1 MATLWGAHTDVYLP
15 DIIGKGYGTFWR
27 DKARYRILKGGRG
40 SKKSTTTAMNIIYRM
55 MKYPQA
61 NTLVVRRYANTHA
74 NSTFAQLVW
83 AIKRLKVEHLWHYN
97 ANNLSMYLKS
107 TGQCILF
114 RGFDDPESITSITVS
129 TGVLCWVWI
138 EEAFQ
143 ITNEENFNKLDL
155 SIRGE
160 MPPGL
165 FKQIT
170 LTFNPWSDK
179 IWIKK
184 RFCDKKSPLWN
195 VYTTNYL
202 VNEFLDEQDRYLF
215 EEMKKNNPRRYRIEG
230 LGDWG
235 IAQGLVYENWQ
246 EEEFDV
252 QELLK
257 EGKYGYDEW
266 GNMIFTP
273 HFWGKYGLDFG
284 YTNSPTAFIAL
295 LVNDSSKDIYVYDEM
310 YQTRMDNDMIAN
322 TLKYKGYGK
331 ERICADSEDPR
342 TINELKKKGITRIY
356 PAKKGKGSIN
366 AGIQKLQEYKI
377 HVHPKC
383 VNAIVEFSNYVWDT
397 DKMGQETNTPIKEYD
412 HLMDALR
419 YATEDLKATN
429 MSFAEHP

>member
-1 MATLWGAHTDVYLP
+1 MVYGNQIQVNLKEVV
-15 DIIGKGYGTFWR
+15 GKGYGTFWR
-27 DKARYRILKGGRG
+27 DKNRYRVLKGGRG
-40 SKKSTTTAMNIIYRM
+40 SKKSCTTALNIIYRM

-97 ANNLSMYLKS
+97 ANNLSMYIKS

-143 ITNEENFNKLDL
+143 ISNEENFNKLDM

-184 RFCDKKSPLWN
+184 RFFDRKNPFVST
-195 VYTTNYL
+195 YTTNYL
-202 VNEFLDEQDRYLF
+202 CNEWLDEQDRALF
-215 EEMKKNNPRRYRIEG
+215 EELRVTNPRRYRIEG

-235 IAQGLVYENWQ
+235 IAQGLVYENWVEQ
-246 EEEFDV
+246 EFDI
-252 QELLK
+252 QEDVYQKGIYEYSEYGQLK
-257 EGKYGYDEW
+257 
-266 GNMIFTP
+266 FTP
-273 HFWGKYGLDFG
+273 IYFGKFGLDFG
-284 YTNSPTAFIAL
+284 YTNDPTAFIACAVSL
-295 LVNDSSKDIYVYDEM
+295 SEKKIYIYDEL
-310 YQTRMDNDMIAN
+310 YKLRLSNEGIAN
-322 TLKYKGYGK
+322 ELTYRGYRK
-331 ERICADSEDPR
+331 ERIVADSEDPR
-342 TINELKKKGITRIY
+342 TINELQKLGLSRIVG
-356 PAKKGKGSIN
+356 AKKGRGSVL
-366 AGIQKLQEYKI
+366 AGIQKLQDFQI
-377 HVHPKC
+377 IVHPRC

-397 DKMGQETNTPIKEYD
+397 NKEGEQVNKPIDEYN

-419 YATEDLKATN
+419 YATEDITTQAFG
-429 MSFAEHP
+429 FAG

>member
-1 MATLWGAHTDVYLP
+1 MIGLANQIRVNLP
-15 DIIGKGYGTFWR
+15 DVIGKGYGTFWR
-27 DKARYRILKGGRG
+27 DTARYRILKGGRG

-202 VNEFLDEQDRYLF
+202 CNEFLDDQDRYLF
-215 EEMKKNNPRRYRIEG
+215 DEMKKNNPRRYRIEG

-235 IAQGLVYENWQ
+235 IAQGLVYENW
-246 EEEFDV
+246 EELEFDIN
-252 QELLK
+252 ELWR
-257 EGKYGYDEW
+257 EGKYEYDDY
-266 GNMIFTP
+266 GNMKFTP
-273 HFWGKYGLDFG
+273 ALWGRYGLDFG

-295 LVNDSSKDIYVYDEM
+295 AVDIKKKEIYVYDEI

-322 TLKYKGYGK
+322 TLRYKGYAK
-331 ERICADSEDPR
+331 ERIIADSEDPR
-342 TINELKKKGITRIY
+342 TINELKKKGISRIQ
-356 PAKKGKGSIN
+356 PAKKGKGSVN

-377 HVHPKC
+377 YVHPKC
-383 VNAIVEFSNYVWDT
+383 VNAIVEFSNYVWDV
-397 DKMGQETNTPIKEYD
+397 DKMGAETNAPIKEYD

-419 YATEDLKATN
+419 YATEKIDSSN
-429 MSFAEHP
+429 IEFAG

>member
-1 MATLWGAHTDVYLP
+1 MLSIWDEMNTKVYLP

-55 MKYPQA
+55 MQHPEA

-83 AIKRLKVEHLWHYN
+83 AIKRLKVEHIWHWN
-97 ANNLSMYLKS
+97 VNNLSMYIKK

-114 RGFDDPESITSITVS
+114 RGADDMDSITSITVS

-143 ITNEENFNKLDL
+143 ISNEENFNKLDL

-184 RFCDKKSPLWN
+184 RFCDKKSPMWN

-202 VNEFLDEQDRYLF
+202 CNEFLDEQDKMLF
-215 EEMKKNNPRRYRIEG
+215 EDMKQNNPRRYRIEG
-230 LGDWG
+230 LGEWG
-235 IAQGLVYENWQ
+235 IAQGLVYENWVEQ
-246 EEEFDV
+246 EFDIEEDV
-252 QELLK
+252 YK
-257 EGKYGYDEW
+257 KGVYAYDTYGHLNFKPTYF
-266 GNMIFTP
+266 GRF
-273 HFWGKYGLDFG
+273 GLDFG
-284 YTNSPTAFIAL
+284 YTNDPTAFIAAA
-295 LVNDSSKDIYVYDEM
+295 VNIAEKKIYIYDEV
-310 YQTRMDNDMIAN
+310 YKTRLSNSDIVNEI
-322 TLKYKGYGK
+322 TYKGFRQ
-331 ERICADSEDPR
+331 ERIIADSADPR
-342 TINELKKKGITRIY
+342 TINELQKMGLSRIRG
-356 PAKKGKGSIN
+356 AEKGSGSVL
-366 AGIQKLQEYKI
+366 AGIQKLQDYQI
-377 HVHPKC
+377 IVHPRC
-383 VNAIVEFSNYVWDT
+383 VNTIVELSNYVWDV
-397 DKMGQETNTPIKEYD
+397 DKTGVQINKPRDEYN

-419 YATEDLKATN
+419 YATEDITSQAFG
-429 MSFAEHP
+429 FAN